1 MLRYQSRTLV
11 QFTRRAVLHASLFV
25 LVLALLVTPVLAAPS
40 TFSWATYSWATPGAL
55 SQTYTGVG
63 SPTRDITFTFSGD
76 TGFLETNRPA
86 TNAIITGG
94 FPTQNNLFWSVNFD
108 NTDRSVLLTITFNDY
123 VRDVSFTVMDVDIN
137 YNPGD
142 PTQVDSQDEI
152 VVTGNHAINGSVT
165 PTLTA
170 TNPACV
176 SISGN
181 VATAQCNIDNDQSG
195 GNVLV
200 EFNQAITSVTILYRE
215 GPLSPTDPQGHGIA
229 LHDINF
235 TPSTPTA
242 VSLQALS
249 ATTSMAANYALAG
262 GFILT
267 FVTLTVLYR
276 RRQQRPL
283 PVRE

>member
-1 MLRYQSRTLV
+1 MLRNQSRTLV
-11 QFTRRAVLHASLFV
+11 QFTRRAVLYAGLFV
-25 LVLALLVTPVLAAPS
+25 LVLALLVAPVLAAPS
-40 TFSWATYSWATPGAL
+40 TFSWATYSWTTPGAL
-55 SQTYTGVG
+55 SQPYTGVG

-76 TGFLETNRPA
+76 TGFFEEDRPE

-94 FPTQNNLFWSVNFD
+94 FTPQNNLFWSVNFD
-108 NTDRSVLLTITFNDY
+108 NTSRSVLLTITFNDY
-123 VRDVSFTVMDVDIN
+123 VTDVSFTVMDVDIN
-137 YNPGD
+137 FNPGN
-142 PTQVDSQDEI
+142 PSLVDSQDEI

-181 VATAQCNIDNDQSG
+181 VATAQCNINNDQSG

-200 EFNQAITSVTILYRE
+200 VFNQAITSVTILYRE
-215 GPLSPTDPQGHGIA
+215 GPLSPTNPEGHGIA

-249 ATTSMAANYALAG
+249 AATPLAANYVLAG

-267 FVTLTVLYR
+267 FVTLTIFYR
-276 RRQQRPL
+276 RRQQRPH